1 MEHYIVVVT
10 YFDNTIDKFDYI
22 SKSGREFALTSFE
35 ASKKSPAVN
44 AMILLR
50 VSDDVDVEVIAKFER
65 ERDER

>member
-22 SKSGREFALTSFE
+22 GKSGREFALSSFE
-35 ASKKSPAVN
+35 NSKKSPAVN
-44 AMILLR
+44 AMILLH
-50 VSDDVDVEVIAKFER
+50 VTDDVDVEVLGKFER

>member
-22 SKSGREFALTSFE
+22 GKSGREFALTSFE

-44 AMILLR
+44 AMILLH
-50 VSDDVDVEVIAKFER
+50 VTDDDVEVLGIFER